1 MKSTELKLYQ
11 YVMFITYSLI
21 LILIVFKALSYKSNS
36 KVYPTEKSILKTS
49 YIIPKDLDKE
59 SLSLQKRNY
68 YEHLW
73 NEK

>member
-36 KVYPTEKSILKTS
+36 KVYLKEKSILKTS
-49 YIIPKDLDKE
+49 YIRLKDLDKE

-68 YEHLW
+68 YEYLW